1 LCGAREPAEKGGE
14 GEVTMK
20 SSIATRVACLALLS
34 PCVPVAAQTAPDA
47 AVNRTIDAFVA
58 AQRGYD
64 AAALKRLTTPDYV
77 EVSPVGDVDSRDE
90 MLGFYAPDKKR
101 PSPAIGLSEREV
113 RIAGPSAIALAKL
126 TMTVP
131 GPGGAAREIA
141 MRATFTARR
150 VGSLWQLSSAQ
161 YTPIRAN

>member
-1 LCGAREPAEKGGE
+1 
-14 GEVTMK
+14 MK
-20 SSIATRVACLALLS
+20 FSIAMRVVCPALLS
-34 PCVPVAAQTAPDA
+34 LSGPVAAQTAPDA
-47 AVNRTIDAFVA
+47 AVNAAIDAFVA

-64 AAALKRLTTPDYV
+64 AAALGRLTTDDYV
-77 EVSPVGDVDSRDE
+77 EVSPVGDVDNRDE

-101 PSPAIGLSEREV
+101 PSPAIALSEREV
-113 RIAGPSAIALAKL
+113 RMAGSSAIALAKL

-131 GPGGAAREIA
+131 GPGGAVREIA

-150 VGSLWQLSSAQ
+150 AGSVWQLSSAQ